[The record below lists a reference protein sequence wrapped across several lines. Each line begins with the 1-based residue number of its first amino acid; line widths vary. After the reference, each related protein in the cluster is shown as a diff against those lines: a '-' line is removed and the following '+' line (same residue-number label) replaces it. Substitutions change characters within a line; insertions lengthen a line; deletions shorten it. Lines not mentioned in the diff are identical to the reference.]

1 VKPQPKPKKL
11 KIPPPPSGVSRV
23 KRRTS
28 GSGRHGKRCP
38 CGKTSFRTYDG
49 AMGAAHRIIPTDVK
63 RVYWCPESGG
73 FHFTGSPM
81 MSKKQRLDELDPTQE
96 VVDDDS

>member
-1 VKPQPKPKKL
+1 
-11 KIPPPPSGVSRV
+11 
-23 KRRTS
+23 
-28 GSGRHGKRCP
+28 
-38 CGKTSFRTYDG
+38 
-49 AMGAAHRIIPTDVK
+49 MGAAHRIIPTDVK